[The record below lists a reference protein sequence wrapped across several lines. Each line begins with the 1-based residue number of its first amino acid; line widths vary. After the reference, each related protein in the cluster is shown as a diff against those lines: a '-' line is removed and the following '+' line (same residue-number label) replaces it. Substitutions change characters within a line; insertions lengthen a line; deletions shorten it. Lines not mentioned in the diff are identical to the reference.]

1 MILKIFGN
9 KKFFEFSEINSDFR
23 FKNME
28 PINLKSTIINS
39 QVNKTNVNNEIY
51 VDRLNNLFILIES
64 DYQKRI
70 KFKSKY
76 KFVLTIE
83 ELEELEKINKI

>member
-1 MILKIFGN
+1 
-9 KKFFEFSEINSDFR
+9 
-23 FKNME
+23 ME
-28 PINLKSTIINS
+28 PINLNATIINFRA
-39 QVNKTNVNNEIY
+39 NKTNVNNEIY
-51 VDRLNNLFILIES
+51 VERLNNLFILIEA

-83 ELEELEKINKI
+83 ELEELEKINKKE